1 MHVLWQTRTSSVI
14 QSHRTGKF
22 QTSDSVSQT
31 CCISVCAVGSF
42 APTKTLSRNCASD
55 RVLPRIVVHRGWP
68 WGENVRVPMRRIKS
82 MHFLAPQTDR
92 RSALWAL
99 KGPPIGMAPVRAQN
113 FPDAWA
119 YVSVRSE
126 K

>member
-1 MHVLWQTRTSSVI
+1 MHVPWQTRTSSVI
-14 QSHRTGKF
+14 QLHKTGNS

-31 CCISVCAVGSF
+31 CCISVCAVGPF
-42 APTKTLSRNCASD
+42 APTKTLSRNCARD
-55 RVLPRIVVHRGWP
+55 KVLLRTVVHRRCP
-68 WGENVRVPMRRIKS
+68 CGEKVRCPMRRVKS
-82 MHFLAPQTDR
+82 MRFLAPQTDR

-99 KGPPIGMAPVRAQN
+99 KGPPIGMAPVRAQI

-119 YVSVRSE
+119 YLSVSSE